1 MLCNKYT
8 NICKSDHHDIYYYT
22 VNVILFFIFY
32 SDFLAMFTYSFSFRN
47 LSMIDNMVGLLETYA
62 NHLEDLVV
70 DRTKALNIEK
80 SKVETLL
87 FKLLP
92 K

>member
-1 MLCNKYT
+1 
-8 NICKSDHHDIYYYT
+8 
-22 VNVILFFIFY
+22 
-32 SDFLAMFTYSFSFRN
+32 
-47 LSMIDNMVGLLETYA
+47 MVGLLETYA

-70 DRTKALNIEK
+70 ERTKALNVEK